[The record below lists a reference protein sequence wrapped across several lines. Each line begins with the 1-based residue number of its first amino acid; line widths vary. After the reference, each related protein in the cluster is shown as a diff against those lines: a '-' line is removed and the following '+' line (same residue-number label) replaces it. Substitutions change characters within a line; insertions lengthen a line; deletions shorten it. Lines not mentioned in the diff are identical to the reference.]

1 MNSHDAGKKK
11 PSVQDSVARANWLA
25 RKEQG
30 FAGLPG
36 HGAGKHHTREHDAE
50 KGRGGKPPKH
60 KQDWSAERY
69 AEEPTLTQ
77 PLMTRPDYGT
87 AGDSKMATDLRSKL
101 IRLAHA
107 NPALRADILPLLKE
121 ASFVDGKPHCD
132 MNENCNQPV
141 THLDKDGYVYCEK
154 HAAQRKSG
162 GVPTRKLKPAELKKL
177 EQGQAV
183 SKYAALIPVE
193 VRLASLRVKL
203 SHRPQLE
210 REGLNSRAVAE
221 ELGAMLYF
229 IDSEKNHSKY
239 YEMIIKPEGGMFV
252 LKKRWGALT
261 DKGDTGRGDEKIEMF
276 PSLAKAQAALRKTYE
291 QKTGK
296 GYKDAFN
303 RMLHRSPATGEV
315 LPLGQY
321 PVGLTRTVGFGWG
334 TQSATKCLPSLRE
347 LQTKIDGALG
357 TLSEDSNLSML
368 LADLQAADRIINGL
382 MRNPEAVDV
391 DTNRSMGDILAKAL
405 ATPMNRIQGL
415 MGMAR
420 TSPGRAPIPDQDKL
434 RKELTA
440 IKNYINKQLSYCA

>member
-11 PSVQDSVARANWLA
+11 KPSVLKAVQRANWDA

-36 HGAGKHHTREHDAE
+36 RGGKHHTRDYDAE

-107 NPALRADILPLLKE
+107 NPALRADILPLL
-121 ASFVDGKPHCD
+121 APGVD
-132 MNENCNQPV
+132 
-141 THLDKDGYVYCEK
+141 
-154 HAAQRKSG
+154 
-162 GVPTRKLKPAELKKL
+162 
-177 EQGQAV
+177 
-183 SKYAALIPVE
+183 

-210 REGLNSRAVAE
+210 REGLNSTAAKQGV
-221 ELGAMLYF
+221 GAMLYF
-229 IDSEKNHSKY
+229 IDSAKNHSKY
-239 YEMIIKPEGGMFV
+239 YEMIIKPEDEHGMFV

-261 DKGDTGRGDEKIEMF
+261 DKGDTGRGDEKVEMF
-276 PSLAKAQAALRKTYE
+276 PSLAKAKAVLAKTYRE
-291 QKTGK
+291 KTNK

-303 RMLHRSPATGEV
+303 QMMHVSPATGET

-321 PVGLTRTVGFGWG
+321 PVGLTREVGFGWG
-334 TQSATKCLPSLRE
+334 TQSATKCIPSLRD
-347 LQTKIDGALG
+347 LQEKIDGALG
-357 TLSEDSNLSML
+357 TIEEVKAPDHSDLADI
-368 LADLQAADRIINGL
+368 LADLQGADRIINGL
-382 MRNPEAVDV
+382 MRNKEAID
-391 DTNRSMGDILAKAL
+391 DTNQSMGDILANMIR
-405 ATPMNRIQGL
+405 TPIKRINAL
-415 MGMAR
+415 MGTLDRAQV
-420 TSPGRAPIPDQDKL
+420 GRPVVLDRQNL
-434 RKELTA
+434 REELVA
-440 IKNYINKQLSYCA
+440 IRNYIRKQLSHCA